1 MILISLLN
9 RYDLSIFPIL
19 LEFKDDVKKH
29 ILIHDSSKI
38 ETKKVKEI
46 LKVQDKFKE
55 TYNLNYKSYSLKINE
70 DSFDDIVHCY
80 EQILKLSNNNYEQLY
95 FINCLNSLPSCSVI
109 LSSKLLQKNGNLIS
123 YENFENGYRIIS
135 NKCMKINSTT
145 NKEDISEF
153 LSKSCEFLS

>member
-80 EQILKLSNNNYEQLY
+80 EQILKLSSHLQIIKNN
-95 FINCLNSLPSCSVI
+95 P
-109 LSSKLLQKNGNLIS
+109 
-123 YENFENGYRIIS
+123 
-135 NKCMKINSTT
+135 
-145 NKEDISEF
+145 
-153 LSKSCEFLS
+153 